1 MQALYHAVLFPHRM
15 PSLVLVLGLCFFAGG
30 LRFTEQ
36 AFDACMYSSNSLVV
50 LVVNICST
58 AATQVHSSLL
68 SISVGAVLLPAA
80 YHFSIS
86 GGTNIASFEQRLDIL
101 QMSHGVR
108 FCLYIGSCLSCLT
121 VFNRLLSSSS

>member
-1 MQALYHAVLFPHRM
+1 MLVRALW
-15 PSLVLVLGLCFFAGG
+15 
-30 LRFTEQ
+30 
-36 AFDACMYSSNSLVV
+36 NSLFA
-50 LVVNICST
+50 LTLTLLFI

-86 GGTNIASFEQRLDIL
+86 GGSDAASFEQRLDIL

-108 FCLYIGSCLSCLT
+108 HLSSLSQVRVHHGSMCL
-121 VFNRLLSSSS
+121 NRSPLSSS